1 MNDDTKT
8 EDKKEDAKDASTT
21 EVKTEE
27 AAK

>member
-8 EDKKEDAKDASTT
+8 EDKKEDAKDASIA

-27 AAK
+27 ASK

>member
-1 MNDDTKT
+1 MIDDTKT
-8 EDKKEDAKDASTT
+8 EDKKESSENTAAA

>member
-1 MNDDTKT
+1 MTDDTKT
-8 EDKKEDAKDASTT
+8 EDKKEDDQNTATA